1 MTLTGNWSIKA
12 QVFVAPGIIILLMLT
27 AILAFDQVLR
37 RQHAAF
43 LEVVHG
49 PLARATTSTTQLLL
63 SVSEVQADVLRYA
76 QRRER
81 LPEDDLVLVE
91 IRRSILQRYS
101 RIEATFEALRRD
113 VEGTGE
119 SDVIVNIE
127 DFLTIHRAVS
137 ERLIDGPPIDSVA
150 LSSIMAHYQQLQ
162 SYITELAE
170 RSLESA
176 QQTADQ
182 AEQHV
187 GRLAAVLMAGSAISI
202 AFAVLITLY
211 IGRAISLPITRLIGI
226 MTSVAE
232 GRPVVEVPGQSRRDE
247 IGEMARAVGVFDQ
260 VTRESRRREKL
271 LEEARRTAEQANVAK
286 SVFLANV
293 SHELRTPLT
302 SILGFTRIIQR
313 RLERYVWPQV
323 DVRETR
329 VGEAMTQVS
338 DNIEIILTEG
348 VRLTTLI
355 NNLLDLEKIEA
366 GKMCWHLEAVE
377 PHALMALAADATA
390 ALHARQGLHFEMALP
405 ETLPRVIADRDR
417 VVQVLINLISNAVK
431 FTPRGRIRCS
441 ATDLGDGSVELAVSD
456 TGRGI
461 TPEDQRRIFEKF
473 QQVGDTLTEKP
484 TGTGLGLAICREIVE
499 HLGGEIRVLSEP
511 GKGSRFA
518 FTLPVAESDPTNDI
532 EESP

>member
-1 MTLTGNWSIKA
+1 MTLSGNWSIKA

-27 AILAFDQVLR
+27 TILIFDQVLR
-37 RQHAAF
+37 RQQATF

-49 PLARATTSTTQLLL
+49 PLARATNSATQLLL
-63 SVSEVQADVLRYA
+63 GVSEVQADVLRYA

-91 IRRSILQRYS
+91 LRRSILHRYA
-101 RIEATFEALRRD
+101 RIEATFEALRQD
-113 VEGTGE
+113 AEGTGE
-119 SDVIVNIE
+119 TDVIANIQ

-137 ERLIDGPPIDSVA
+137 ERLIGGPSIDSVA
-150 LSSIMAHYQQLQ
+150 MSSLMAHYQQLQ
-162 SYITELAE
+162 SYITELTE
-170 RSLESA
+170 RSLASA
-176 QQTADQ
+176 QHTVDQ
-182 AEQHV
+182 AERHV
-187 GRLAAVLMAGSAISI
+187 GRLAAMLMAGSAIIILFS
-202 AFAVLITLY
+202 VLITLY
-211 IGRAISLPITRLIGI
+211 IGRAISLPIARLIGI

-232 GRPVVEVPGQSRRDE
+232 GRPVVEVPGQWRRDE
-247 IGEMARAVGVFDQ
+247 IGEMARAVGVFDR
-260 VTRESRRREKL
+260 VTRELRRREVL
-271 LEEARRTAEQANVAK
+271 LEEARHTAEQANVAK

-313 RLERYVWPQV
+313 RLERYVWPRV
-323 DVRETR
+323 DTRAPR
-329 VGEAMTQVS
+329 VGEAMAQVC

-366 GKMCWHLEAVE
+366 GKMCWRLEAVE
-377 PHALMALAADATA
+377 PRTLMALAADATA
-390 ALHARQGLHFEMALP
+390 ALHAREGLHFEMALP
-405 ETLPRVIADRDR
+405 ETLPRVRADRDR

-431 FTPRGRIRCS
+431 FTPHGRIRCS
-441 ATDLGDGSVELAVSD
+441 AADLGDGRVELAVSD

-461 TPEDQRRIFEKF
+461 APEDLQRIFDKF

-484 TGTGLGLAICREIVE
+484 TGTGLGLAICREIVT
-499 HLGGEIRVLSEP
+499 HLGGEMRVQSEP

-518 FTLPVAESDPTNDI
+518 FTLPVAESGPI
-532 EESP
+532 PEMKESP